1 MIMALGLHKIHY
13 VASGWRRWRV
23 PGIFIG
29 IEAYSPSAMQQQY
42 ITQRKRA
49 QDISTIWH
57 GKKTRVAFSAYLLLV
72 WLEHTSNMRAYR
84 DTQLNKHNS
93 WNWS

>member
-29 IEAYSPSAMQQQY
+29 YATAIYNAAEKGAKYFDDLA
-42 ITQRKRA
+42 
-49 QDISTIWH
+49 W
-57 GKKTRVAFSAYLLLV
+57 
-72 WLEHTSNMRAYR
+72 
-84 DTQLNKHNS
+84 
-93 WNWS
+93 